1 MPLSPSTKR
10 LVGKV
15 AATEKQ
21 PSTIDEFYFWTREDF
36 ILNPFDVVVVRHVN
50 DSLTYGVVE
59 EISHVTDSGSFLADF
74 ISNDF
79 GDLDNAPTNTL
90 RIGMNYAKAR
100 VVGNTKD
107 VYIPVRNGSPV
118 SLGTA
123 EEVCDALGLRQNEQN
138 GVVCGCL
145 EMYGSSD
152 ANRVELPVYLNPDF
166 LVGPE
171 GAHLNISGI
180 SGLASKTSYA
190 MFLLNALQQASL
202 QERLEQSVAYIVL
215 NVKGRDLLTLDRPA
229 PDLPDDARNV
239 YKTLGLDLKPFQQ
252 VKYFYPNGGE
262 RNPWIGTYG
271 RPEVVREQVEAGQAF
286 RYQYVFNEDKENLE
300 LLFSNVDDPQST
312 IESIVHFI
320 LNEEGPFEAEKAN
333 KVDNWEAL
341 LKKVDEMCAS
351 GRKDHK
357 EISVMS
363 WRKFKRILHKSIEK
377 NPLFTR
383 YIESSK
389 QEIRLED
396 AIKKIQK
403 DDVYVVDVAKQDE
416 NMQAF
421 VFGSVMQAA
430 QKLKLGG
437 FDEEL
442 SEEARKSIPDRI
454 VIFVDELNKY
464 ASSDSPK
471 NSAILRLL
479 LDIAERGRS
488 LGIVL
493 FSAEQFK
500 SAIHKR
506 VVGNCSTHAYGRTN
520 AIEIA
525 DKAYSFVPATF
536 KNMMTRLK
544 QGEYIVQNPI
554 FNSMLKIKF
563 PRPLYEQDKG
573 ATK

>member
-1 MPLSPSTKR
+1 MPASPSARR

-15 AATEKQ
+15 VATEKQ

-50 DSLTYGVVE
+50 ASLTYGVVE

-74 ISNDF
+74 VSNDF
-79 GDLDNAPTNTL
+79 GDLDCAPPNTL

-107 VYIPVRNGSPV
+107 VYIPVRNGSAV
-118 SLGTA
+118 SLGTP
-123 EEVCDALGLRQNEQN
+123 EEVCDAFGLRQHEEN

-166 LVGPE
+166 LIGPE

-202 QERLEQSVAYIVL
+202 QGRLEQSVAYIVL

-229 PDLPDDARNV
+229 PDLPVDARRV
-239 YKTLGLDLKPFQQ
+239 YETLGLDATPFRQ

-271 RPEVVREQVEAGQAF
+271 RPEVIREQVEAGQAF
-286 RYQYVFNEDKENLE
+286 KYQYVFNEDKENLE

-320 LNEEGPFEAEKAN
+320 LNEEGNFRADE
-333 KVDNWEAL
+333 VDNWEKL
-341 LKKVDEMCAS
+341 LHEVEKMCAS
-351 GRKDHK
+351 GRATNK

-363 WRKFKRILHKSIEK
+363 WRKFMRILRKSIDK
-377 NPLFTR
+377 PIFSR
-383 YIESSK
+383 YVEPNK
-389 QEIRLED
+389 QEVRLED
-396 AIKKIQK
+396 EIKKIRPN
-403 DDVYVVDVAKQDE
+403 DVYVVDVAKQDE

-442 SEEARKSIPDRI
+442 SEEDRKSIPDRV

-488 LGIVL
+488 LGLVL

-525 DKAYSFVPATF
+525 DKGYSFVPATF

-544 QGEYIVQNPI
+544 QGEYVVQNPI

>member
-1 MPLSPSTKR
+1 MPSSPSAKR

-74 ISNDF
+74 VSNDF
-79 GDLDNAPTNTL
+79 GDLDCAPPNTL
-90 RIGMNYAKAR
+90 RLGMNYAKAR

-118 SLGTA
+118 SLGTP
-123 EEVCDALGLRQNEQN
+123 EEVCDALGLRQHEEN

-190 MFLLNALQQASL
+190 MFLMNALQQASL

-229 PDLPDDARNV
+229 PDLSDDARNV

-286 RYQYVFNEDKENLE
+286 RYQYVFNEDKEDLE

-320 LNEEGPFEAEKAN
+320 LNEEGDFSAN
-333 KVDNWEAL
+333 KVDNWETL
-341 LKKVDEMCAS
+341 LEKVGEMCES
-351 GRKDHK
+351 GRAANK
-357 EISVMS
+357 EISAMS
-363 WRKFKRILHKSIEK
+363 WRKFMRLLRKSIDK
-377 NPLFTR
+377 PIFSR
-383 YIESSK
+383 DIEPNK
-389 QEIRLED
+389 QEIRRNR
-396 AIKKIQK
+396 QW
-403 DDVYVVDVAKQDE
+403 
-416 NMQAF
+416 
-421 VFGSVMQAA
+421 
-430 QKLKLGG
+430 
-437 FDEEL
+437 
-442 SEEARKSIPDRI
+442 
-454 VIFVDELNKY
+454 
-464 ASSDSPK
+464 
-471 NSAILRLL
+471 NSLATQR
-479 LDIAERGRS
+479 
-488 LGIVL
+488 
-493 FSAEQFK
+493 
-500 SAIHKR
+500 
-506 VVGNCSTHAYGRTN
+506 N
-520 AIEIA
+520 A
-525 DKAYSFVPATF
+525 V
-536 KNMMTRLK
+536 
-544 QGEYIVQNPI
+544 
-554 FNSMLKIKF
+554 
-563 PRPLYEQDKG
+563 
-573 ATK
+573 

>member
-1 MPLSPSTKR
+1 MSLSPSTKR

-79 GDLDNAPTNTL
+79 GDLDCAPPNTL

-107 VYIPVRNGSPV
+107 VYIPVRNGSAV
-118 SLGTA
+118 SLGTP
-123 EEVCDALGLRQNEQN
+123 EEVCDALGLRQHEEN

-166 LVGPE
+166 LIGPE

-229 PDLPDDARNV
+229 SDLPPDAKSV
-239 YKTLGLDLKPFQQ
+239 YKTLGLELKPFRQ
-252 VKYFYPNGGE
+252 VKYFYPNGGSH
-262 RNPWIGTYG
+262 NPWNGTYA
-271 RPEVVREQVEAGQAF
+271 RSEIVREQVKSGQAF

-320 LNEEGPFEAEKAN
+320 LNEEGGFKAA
-333 KVDNWEAL
+333 KVDNWEKL
-341 LKKVDEMCAS
+341 LEEVGEMCKS
-351 GRKDHK
+351 GRADHK
-357 EISVMS
+357 DISVMS

-377 NPLFTR
+377 NPLFTSNF
-383 YIESSK
+383 ESSK
-389 QEIRLED
+389 REVRLED
-396 AIKKIQK
+396 EIKKIRR

-437 FDEEL
+437 FDDEL
-442 SEEARKSIPDRI
+442 SEEERKAIPDRI

-488 LGIVL
+488 LGLVL